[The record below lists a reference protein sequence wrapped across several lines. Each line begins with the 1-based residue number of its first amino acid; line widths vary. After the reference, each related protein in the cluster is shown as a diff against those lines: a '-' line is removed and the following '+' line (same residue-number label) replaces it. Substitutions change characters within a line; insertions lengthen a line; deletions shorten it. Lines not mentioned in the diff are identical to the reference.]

1 MHLSRHLKF
10 GEPQLIIVFTLLIFL
25 MIAIGVAGIW
35 KIESLSKI
43 VEVLG
48 KRSLVIEKSVL
59 EMKISNTSYA
69 LGVRNFVLWQ
79 TSKYLGAVSSAVDLE
94 AINKHVANFIHQL
107 NTCASYTYR
116 PEQKEWF
123 IRLSKSA
130 GELRNLGEQVIT
142 LVKQGANAQEVNNL
156 LLVFENRFY
165 KINEYLDQTI
175 AMANFKDIDQQIES
189 GYIRKKEAITLLS
202 SVLFLGLALGLG
214 TSTWV
219 YARRKEERSRKEEMV
234 RQVITLE
241 ERERQNLSAQIHDQ
255 MAQDLSALKI
265 YAGVI
270 EQAIGQKEET
280 KDVHDKIKEMKRILS
295 GLIEKTHNICL
306 LLRPP
311 ALDELGLVESV
322 EALIL
327 EFKQLSGIDYVYDK
341 PEEELKLSPEVSL
354 FLYRLAQEALTN
366 MAKYAQAKNVAIRMS
381 RDEKG
386 IEFLYEDDGLG
397 FDYHKTILHP
407 LRRSE
412 DKLKLGLLGLQE
424 RAELLGGEMFID
436 SSTGKGTRITVTL
449 PARG

>member
-1 MHLSRHLKF
+1 MHFRRHLKF
-10 GEPQLIIVFTLLIFL
+10 GEPQLVIGFTLLIFL
-25 MIAIGVAGIW
+25 MIAIGLAGIW

-43 VEVLG
+43 VDVLG

-94 AINKHVANFIHQL
+94 AINNHVENFIHQL
-107 NTCASYTYR
+107 TICASYTYR

-123 IRLSKSA
+123 VRLSNSV

-165 KINEYLDQTI
+165 KINEYLDETI
-175 AMANFKDIDQQIES
+175 AMANFRDIDQQIES
-189 GYIRKKEAITLLS
+189 GYIKKREAIILLS
-202 SVLFLGLALGLG
+202 WVLFLGLAIGVG
-214 TSTWV
+214 TSTWI
-219 YARRKEERSRKEEMV
+219 YSRRKQERSRKEEMV

-265 YAGVI
+265 YTGVI
-270 EQAIGQKEET
+270 EQAIGQKEQS
-280 KDVHDKIKEMKRILS
+280 KDVNDKIEQMKRILS

-311 ALDELGLVESV
+311 ALDELGLIESV

-327 EFKQLSGIDYVYDK
+327 EFKQLSGIHYVYDK
-341 PEEELKLSPEVSL
+341 PEGELRLSPEVSL

-366 MAKYAQAKNVAIRMS
+366 MAKYAQAKNVAIKLS
-381 RDEKG
+381 QDEKG

-397 FDYHKTILHP
+397 FDYNKTITQP
-407 LRRSE
+407 CRRSE

-424 RAELLGGEMFID
+424 RAELLGGEMCID
-436 SSTGKGTRITVTL
+436 SSTGKGTRITMTL